1 MLIPTFSKL
10 NLACTALLLALG
22 ALPTT
27 VYSLTSY
34 ANDFVNPDYIAA
46 KDFPAN
52 TAIAQKI
59 IVRWAGEYA
68 ALGPW
73 STYPPLSVSA
83 RGGVS
88 LRIPGRC

>member
-1 MLIPTFSKL
+1 MLVPTFSKL
-10 NLACTALLLALG
+10 SLACVALLLALG
-22 ALPTT
+22 VLPTA

-59 IVRWAGEYA
+59 IVRWADEYA

-73 STYPPLSVSA
+73 STSHPSLSA
-83 RGGVS
+83 PEG
-88 LRIPGRC
+88 LL